1 MLELIWSI
9 EYSENKTDVGRC
21 FMDDDL
27 VRKGGD
33 RRDYYGW
40 IGRTLEDFYNSFYRE
55 EMLKFYS
62 FFDTEFQRKI
72 PLNVFLN
79 SPSYNLIQLGRFIS
93 ILDMELSKKKNE
105 ARVKM
110 QLDEDGNIV
119 TVYIN
124 MKKEFGDWKIIGENF
139 F

>member
-1 MLELIWSI
+1 MHEELE
-9 EYSENKTDVGRC
+9 ER
-21 FMDDDL
+21 
-27 VRKGGD
+27 GGD
-33 RRDYYGW
+33 RRDYYRW

-72 PLNVFLN
+72 PLNVFLYH
-79 SPSYNLIQLGRFIS
+79 PSYNLIQLGRFKC
-93 ILDMELSKKKNE
+93 ILDMDLSEKKNE
-105 ARVKM
+105 ARVKI